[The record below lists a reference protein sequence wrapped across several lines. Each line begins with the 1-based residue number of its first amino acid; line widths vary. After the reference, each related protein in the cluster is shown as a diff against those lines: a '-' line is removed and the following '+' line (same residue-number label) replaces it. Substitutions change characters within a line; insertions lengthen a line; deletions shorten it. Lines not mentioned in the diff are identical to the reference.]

1 MNPTTYTNPLSVVV
15 TSISAP
21 NAALRDL
28 ASGCLER
35 GYNFTVIG
43 DVPSPAD
50 FSLEG
55 CDFYSLARQAQTG
68 FRSAQLLP
76 LRHYT
81 RKNLGYLL
89 AIQRRS
95 GMILETDDDNY
106 PRPEFW
112 LPRQRNHHGPVLE
125 NNGWTNVYGYFSDVN
140 IWPRGLPL
148 DAVQQQLP
156 EYSTLQENDVDCP
169 IQQGLAD
176 ENPDV
181 DAIYRLI
188 LPLPVNFRQDRRVHL
203 GQGAWCPFNS
213 QNTAWYPDA
222 YPLLYLPSFCT
233 FRMTDIWRSFVAQRI
248 AWANR
253 WHIQFHEANV
263 YQLRNDHNL
272 MRDFADEVP
281 GYLNNR
287 KIAEAL
293 DALSLPAGVTNIPDN
308 LRLCYDALVAKS
320 FVGAGELPLLEAW
333 LQDLQNL
340 NA

>member
-1 MNPTTYTNPLSVVV
+1 MNSSAYTNPLSVVV

-28 ASGCLER
+28 AAGCLER
-35 GYNFTVIG
+35 GYKFTVIG

-68 FRSAQLLP
+68 FRSADLLP
-76 LRHYT
+76 TRHYT

-89 AIQRRS
+89 AIQQRS
-95 GMILETDDDNY
+95 SMILETDDDNY

-112 LPRQRNHHGPVLE
+112 LPRQRIHHGPVLE
-125 NNGWTNVYGYFSDVN
+125 NNGWTNVYGYFSDLN

-148 DAVQQQLP
+148 DAVQQKLP
-156 EYSTLQENDVDCP
+156 DYSTLPSADIDCP

-188 LPLPVNFRQDRRVHL
+188 LPLPVSFRQDRRVHL

-248 AWANR
+248 AWANN
-253 WHIQFHEANV
+253 WHIRFHEANV
-263 YQLRNDHNL
+263 YQLRNDHSL

-281 GYLNNR
+281 GYLHNR
-287 KIAEAL
+287 KIAETL
-293 DALSLPAGVTNIPDN
+293 DALTLPPGLTNIPDN
-308 LRLCYDALVAKS
+308 LLRCYDALVGKT
-320 FVGAGELPLLEAW
+320 FVGAGELALLEAW
-333 LQDLQNL
+333 LKDLRNL